1 VHNNGGSGGVLG
13 LCDLHYNRAAGNGN
27 CCVHRYYAGHYN
39 LAVAWVLYDMV
50 IKPMPEAVIV
60 AIITGA
66 FAYLVSLV
74 SVILS
79 SRLTIYRIQQ
89 LEKKVEAHNSFDT
102 RLTRVEERAKSNTH
116 RLNKLDGEGE

>member
-1 VHNNGGSGGVLG
+1 
-13 LCDLHYNRAAGNGN
+13 
-27 CCVHRYYAGHYN
+27 
-39 LAVAWVLYDMV
+39 MV
-50 IKPMPEAVIV
+50 PEAVIV

-66 FAYLVSLV
+66 FASLVSLV

-102 RLTRVEERAKSNTH
+102 RLTRVEERAKSNTN